1 MREAGGNGTNASFFQ
16 TRQNSVRRQRGCH
29 IDLDMRV
36 GSTGQ
41 RIADTTTDTARLL
54 AFEGQKFKQPLSL
67 RSGKPWRAVQVWRL

>member
-1 MREAGGNGTNASFFQ
+1 
-16 TRQNSVRRQRGCH
+16 
-29 IDLDMRV
+29 MRV